1 MSASVGL
8 WAHFGRL
15 FDFKGRE
22 DRASFWPY
30 AAVVFG
36 MIMVA
41 GMAIFIPMMRRT
53 MHAMQD
59 YAAKHPD
66 QATIMSGP
74 GHYSISIKGNHPEF
88 FDTGS
93 IGTYLAVTFGLAI
106 LLYAAAVVRRLHDR
120 GKSGAWGLMPLPFI
134 LYSSIMMPQMFG
146 SVGSGGEPD
155 MTLFFSVFVSNML
168 YIAALIA
175 LIVMLAGQSDPAP
188 DKYDR
193 HEA

>member
-1 MSASVGL
+1 MSATVGL
-8 WAHFGRL
+8 WEHFQRL

-30 AAVVFG
+30 AALVFG
-36 MIMVA
+36 IVIVA
-41 GMAIFIPMMRRT
+41 GMAIFIPMMTRSMR
-53 MHAMQD
+53 AMQE

-66 QATIMSGP
+66 QATIASGP
-74 GHYSISIKGNHPEF
+74 GQYSISVEGHHPEF

-93 IGTYLAVTFGLAI
+93 MVTYLAVSFGLAI

-146 SVGSGGEPD
+146 GLAMVESQIWRCFPQS
-155 MTLFFSVFVSNML
+155 FSATCCTSL
-168 YIAALIA
+168 
-175 LIVMLAGQSDPAP
+175 P
-188 DKYDR
+188 
-193 HEA
+193 